1 MDVAPLILYL
11 IVGCIALIILYLV
24 LRLFAFS
31 LFKSYFQAK
40 SEFLTML
47 KKKKEDFKNEQ
58 QKYEGAVGEAPQRE
72 SGA

>member
-1 MDVAPLILYL
+1 MDIFLLIIYL
-11 IVGCIALIILYLV
+11 INGCIALIILYLV

-58 QKYEGAVGEAPQRE
+58 
-72 SGA
+72 

>member
-1 MDVAPLILYL
+1 MDIFLLIIYL
-11 IVGCIALIILYLV
+11 INGCIALVILYLV

-47 KKKKEDFKNEQ
+47 KKKKEDFKNE
-58 QKYEGAVGEAPQRE
+58 
-72 SGA
+72 

>member
-1 MDVAPLILYL
+1 MDIFLLIIYL
-11 IVGCIALIILYLV
+11 IIGCIALIAFYIV

-58 QKYEGAVGEAPQRE
+58 
-72 SGA
+72 

>member
-1 MDVAPLILYL
+1 MDVNRLILYL
-11 IVGCIALIILYLV
+11 IVGCITVIAFYVV

-47 KKKKEDFKNEQ
+47 KKKKEDFRNGQ
-58 QKYEGAVGEAPQRE
+58 
-72 SGA
+72 

>member
-11 IVGCIALIILYLV
+11 IVGCIALIAFYVV
-24 LRLFAFS
+24 LRLFTFS

-47 KKKKEDFKNEQ
+47 KKKKEDFKNE
-58 QKYEGAVGEAPQRE
+58 
-72 SGA
+72 

>member
-1 MDVAPLILYL
+1 MEIILYL
-11 IVGCIALIILYLV
+11 IIGCFALITLYTV

-58 QKYEGAVGEAPQRE
+58 
-72 SGA
+72 